1 MTITVFKRRLTC
13 RHQYLFNMK
22 KSIFFGL
29 FSLACLMV
37 FSACTDDDDL
47 ENENNKV
54 EKIDDATGF
63 QNIEVVFQGS
73 KFGSADEK
81 ALLEELK
88 ICSEDSE
95 IIKTSEVPPCSPENF
110 KVMPLHKDMSL
121 KNGFMVLIKAETAG
135 FPLRRLLV
143 FQRERGE
150 LVKANGFVANLIG
163 RIPTES
169 GFDDLVLRFWDKD
182 EAGFKIW
189 YNCLFTWKDGKYEYN
204 YVETIEGP
212 NWGGKVKL
220 ADRENYSKSVYETI
234 VSKKMLF

>member
-1 MTITVFKRRLTC
+1 
-13 RHQYLFNMK
+13 MK
-22 KSIFFGL
+22 KSIFFASIGL
-29 FSLACLMV
+29 FSLFV
-37 FSACTDDDDL
+37 FSACTDDEGL
-47 ENENNKV
+47 VNENDKV

-73 KFGSADEK
+73 KFGSEDEK
-81 ALLEELK
+81 SLLEELK
-88 ICSEDSE
+88 ICSEVSE
-95 IIKTSEVPPCSPENF
+95 IKNTSEVPPCSPENF
-110 KVMPLHKDMSL
+110 KVMSLHKDMSI

-163 RIPTES
+163 RLPTES

-189 YNCLFTWKDGKYEYN
+189 YNCLFGWKEGKYEFK

-220 ADRENYSKSVYETI
+220 ADRENYSKSVYKTI
-234 VSKKMLF
+234 VAKKMLF

>member
-1 MTITVFKRRLTC
+1 
-13 RHQYLFNMK
+13 MK
-22 KSIFFGL
+22 KSIFFTSIGL
-29 FSLACLMV
+29 FSFLA
-37 FSACTDDDDL
+37 FSACTDDEDL
-47 ENENNKV
+47 ENENDKV
-54 EKIDDATGF
+54 EKIDETNGF
-63 QNIEVVFQGS
+63 QNVEVLFQGS
-73 KFGSADEK
+73 KFGSEDEK

-88 ICSEDSE
+88 ICSEESE
-95 IIKTSEVPPCSPENF
+95 INQTSEVPPCSPENF
-110 KVMPLHKDMSL
+110 KIMSLHKDMSL

-163 RIPTES
+163 RAPTES
-169 GFDDLVLRFWDKD
+169 GYDDLVLRFWDKD

-189 YNCLFTWKDGKYEYN
+189 YNCLFGWKEGKYEFK

-234 VSKKMLF
+234 VAKKMLF

>member
-1 MTITVFKRRLTC
+1 
-13 RHQYLFNMK
+13 MK
-22 KSIFFGL
+22 KSIFFTSIGL
-29 FSLACLMV
+29 FSFLV
-37 FSACTDDDDL
+37 FSACTDDEDL
-47 ENENNKV
+47 ENENDKV
-54 EKIDDATGF
+54 EKIDETTGF
-63 QNIEVVFQGS
+63 QNVEVVFQGS
-73 KFGSADEK
+73 KFGSEDEK
-81 ALLEELK
+81 TLLEELK
-88 ICSEDSE
+88 ICSEESE
-95 IIKTSEVPPCSPENF
+95 INQTSEVPPCSPENF
-110 KVMPLHKDMSL
+110 KIMSLHKDMSL

-163 RIPTES
+163 RAPTES
-169 GFDDLVLRFWDKD
+169 GYDDLVLRFWDKD

-189 YNCLFTWKDGKYEYN
+189 YNCLFGWKEGKYEFK

-234 VSKKMLF
+234 VAKKMLF